1 MITIA
6 NYCVGCAFCM
16 FVCPEKAIKVV
27 GNAEIDAEKCSECK
41 RCMRY
46 CPVEAIRYVE

>member
-1 MITIA
+1 MIAIA

-16 FVCPEKAIKVV
+16 FVCPEEAISVL
-27 GNAEIDAEKCSECK
+27 GNAEIDRDKCSECK

-46 CPVEAIRYVE
+46 CPVEAIRFVR